1 MMKENFKNKMA
12 KIVESKAIDIVKNTV
27 GKSVPYSVHEVK
39 VPAELKKADLENM
52 TL

>member
-1 MMKENFKNKMA
+1 MKETFQGKVA
-12 KIVESKAIDIVKNTV
+12 KLVESKAIDIAKNTV
-27 GKSVPYSVHEVK
+27 GKSVPRSVHEVK